1 MTDLRELLT
10 EVIALARMPV
20 SDRDFIDNYNR
31 AVFDLENK
39 YDTAKIITK
48 RTVNCTDT
56 RKEYPLAEGAL
67 GVVRVL
73 NAGGYYTSNYD
84 IREDSIIFGSLGI
97 YFVYEKLHNPRI
109 TSIDDDTPTINSSYN
124 YPIIHYIASKLC
136 NDPKTA
142 ESLMQDYVLMSD
154 QVNFNLKGKKP
165 TRTMKAPIFR

>member
-84 IREDSIIFGSLGI
+84 IREDSILFGSLGI
-97 YFVYEKLHNPRI
+97 YFVYEKFHNHNLNDMI
-109 TSIDDDTPTINSSYN
+109 HPTINSSYN
-124 YPIIHYIASKLC
+124 YPIIHYIASALATQDRKPNARLC
-136 NDPKTA
+136 FNG
-142 ESLMQDYVLMSD
+142 D

-165 TRTMKAPIFR
+165 NGWTMKAPIFR